1 LVLSQVENEK
11 FVRKMTAVA
20 VAGWASPPKM
30 IQIQPFLTDWFCGKC
45 MTYPMKKTVKQPGDD
60 RI

>member
-1 LVLSQVENEK
+1 MVLSQVENEK
-11 FVRKMTAVA
+11 FGRQMAAVA
-20 VAGWASPPKM
+20 AAGWASPPKM
-30 IQIQPFLTDWFCGKC
+30 IQIQLFLTDRFRGKC